1 MSTGAQKNT
10 TTPSSRYIPP
20 DQRLLKTLY
29 QTYGACH
36 YTVVVVVQTHLR
48 SALRLREMCSRNGG
62 LFIKVGQHIGA
73 LEYMLPKEY
82 VRTFQLFHSEAP
94 QTPLP
99 RLIQVV
105 EEELGRPCMSKQHAL
120 SLLIDDNWL

>member
-1 MSTGAQKNT
+1 MYIGNQKNIT
-10 TTPSSRYIPP
+10 KLLSRLVC
-20 DQRLLKTLY
+20 DLL
-29 QTYGACH
+29 CI
-36 YTVVVVVQTHLR
+36 VVRPLTQPQLSQIHER

-73 LEYMLPKEY
+73 LEYLLPKEY

-99 RLIQVV
+99 RLISVV
-105 EEELGRPCMSKQHAL
+105 EEELGVPCTCMWTFFCHA
-120 SLLIDDNWL
+120 D